1 MSRNIDEYIRGAF
14 GRIKVSVTPEQE
26 KNKDDFHHAT
36 GHNLSDKTG
45 LKSIQLENDS
55 VISVKFY
62 LFVDPIVTFFN
73 QTDNNKTIRF
83 IRCDTPKTDS
93 RSVMGPK
100 YPTAKYVD
108 RDNDQ
113 TYILYDK
120 IEKLLHIQLDGRFD
134 TDIPVFFLKK
144 DDDPAEQLE
153 LKKRGL
159 LFFADKYL
167 SDGDYE
173 IIIEI
178 QRIKGK
184 KTLEEIY
191 EKKDLRCEA
200 PPSGLRYKR

>member
-1 MSRNIDEYIRGAF
+1 MSNNKNEYIRGFF
-14 GRIKVSVTPEQE
+14 GRVKVSGTTLHE
-26 KNKDDFHHAT
+26 KDESESRHVAR
-36 GHNLSDKTG
+36 HNVSGESG
-45 LKSIQLENDS
+45 LKSMQPGNDD

-62 LFVDPIVTFFN
+62 LFVDPIVTLFN

-83 IRCDTPKTDS
+83 LSCDTPKADS

-113 TYILYDK
+113 TYILFDK

-134 TDIPVFFLKK
+134 TDIPIVFLKK
-144 DDDPAEQLE
+144 DDDHAEQLE

-159 LFFADKYL
+159 LFFADKHL

-178 QRIKGK
+178 QRINGK

-191 EKKDLRCEA
+191 EKKDLRREA